1 MHEGFRGFTARLA
14 AAIAL
19 HRLVEFA
26 VDALAVLALVGEQR
40 RFFLIADAT
49 HVHVI
54 GGMKAHGL
62 LAEVD
67 FVIVQFES
75 AARGQP
81 GAKGQR
87 TGSLVVQVRIDRPLR
102 KQNVGIFGE
111 DQLAQRFRG
120 VAVHH
125 GGAVDLAGED
135 RLGPQD
141 PAGGLALGR
150 SNGGG
155 FVVRLA
161 RNARLS
167 ACEINDRDAGPQR
180 RIARQ
185 RAATPGFGIVRMAAR
200 LNYVPRRKNQW
211 SASLWEATRIALDSL
226 RKNKLRSFLTL
237 LGIILAT
244 TTLIAVTA
252 LIHGMD
258 RYIADK
264 VSNMG
269 ADGFRIVR
277 MAWFGEWDPKKFFE
291 MDKRNPQI
299 RVDEYEFIRSK
310 ATLLK
315 DIGMMTQ
322 RQARVAFK
330 GNSVE
335 GVTVNGITDNIPA
348 INNVQVGIGRGI
360 TYDEVRR
367 HMAVAFIG
375 NDIFTRFFEGH
386 DPLGKTIS
394 IEGDPYEVIGVAQA
408 LGSVFGQSQDNFV
421 MIPVESYF
429 KTYGARNGIRL
440 VAKAMDQQH
449 LVQAQDEVRVLLRS
463 YRHLGPAQDDNFVI
477 FASETFVTLWEQLTK
492 TIAAMAVGVVSVFM
506 VVGGIVIMNIM
517 LAVVTERT
525 REIGIRKSLGA
536 RRRDILNQYL
546 VESAVLAGAG
556 GLLGVGKAWLVAGGG
571 RTLYSVPR
579 SLPASSIAIGV
590 GLSSVVGLC
599 LCRLAAG

>member
-1 MHEGFRGFTARLA
+1 
-14 AAIAL
+14 
-19 HRLVEFA
+19 V
-26 VDALAVLALVGEQR
+26 
-40 RFFLIADAT
+40 
-49 HVHVI
+49 
-54 GGMKAHGL
+54 
-62 LAEVD
+62 
-67 FVIVQFES
+67 
-75 AARGQP
+75 
-81 GAKGQR
+81 
-87 TGSLVVQVRIDRPLR
+87 
-102 KQNVGIFGE
+102 
-111 DQLAQRFRG
+111 
-120 VAVHH
+120 
-125 GGAVDLAGED
+125 
-135 RLGPQD
+135 
-141 PAGGLALGR
+141 
-150 SNGGG
+150 
-155 FVVRLA
+155 
-161 RNARLS
+161 
-167 ACEINDRDAGPQR
+167 
-180 RIARQ
+180 
-185 RAATPGFGIVRMAAR
+185 AAR

-277 MAWFGEWDPKKFFE
+277 MAWFGEWNPKKFFE

-315 DIGMMTQ
+315 DIGMMTA
-322 RQARVAFK
+322 RQARVAYK

-375 NDIFTRFFEGH
+375 NDIFTRFFDGR

-449 LVQAQDEVRVLLRS
+449 LTEAQDEARVLLRS
-463 YRHLGPAQDDNFVI
+463 YRHLGPAQDDNFVV
-477 FASETFVTLWEQLTK
+477 FASETFVTLWERLTK
-492 TIAAMAVGVVSVFM
+492 TIATMAVGVVSVFM

-546 VESAVLAGAG
+546 VESAVLAGVG
-556 GLLGVGKAWLVAGGG
+556 GLVGVGTAWLIAVAV
-571 RTLYSVPR
+571 RSFTSVPM
-579 SLPASSIAIGV
+579 SLPPSSIAIGV
-590 GLSSVVGLC
+590 GLSSVVGLFFGIYPARKASK
-599 LCRLAAG
+599 LDPIEALRAER